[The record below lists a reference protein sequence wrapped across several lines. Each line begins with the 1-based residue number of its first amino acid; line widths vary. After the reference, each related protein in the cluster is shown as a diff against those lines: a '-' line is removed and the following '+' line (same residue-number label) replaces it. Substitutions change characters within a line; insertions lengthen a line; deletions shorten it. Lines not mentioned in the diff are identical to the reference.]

1 MLQSLKNLYIEDL
14 DEEIINIDDFINPL
28 QIFEL
33 RIEQNANINFLT
45 KFLNLRILELNYI
58 KDTLEFE

>member
-28 QIFEL
+28 QILEL
-33 RIEQNANINFLT
+33 RIDQNANINFLT

-58 KDTLEFE
+58 IDTLEFE

>member
-33 RIEQNANINFLT
+33 RIE
-45 KFLNLRILELNYI
+45 
-58 KDTLEFE
+58 